1 MPYIL
6 VLLGTI
12 LFVSGLRNTQGTLW
26 TLVKGDV
33 TGSDSFLVWL
43 AAIAVVG
50 GIGYIP
56 KLRPLS
62 IAFMSLLLLV
72 LVIKDKGVFAQL
84 ADFLKNPNQ
93 TTLTGTVVNSAN
105 APSAT
110 NTGLA
115 PLQPLAPLSATGVS
129 P

>member
-12 LFVSGLRNTQGTLW
+12 LFVSGLRNTYATLW
-26 TLVKGDV
+26 TLVKGDL
-33 TGSDSFLVWL
+33 TGSDSFLVWI

-62 IAFMSLLLLV
+62 IAFMTLLLLV
-72 LVIKDKGVFAQL
+72 LVLKHQGVFAQL
-84 ADFLKNPNQ
+84 ADFVKNPGQ
-93 TTLTGTVVNSAN
+93 TTVTGSVVNTGN
-105 APSAT
+105 APTA
-110 NTGLA
+110 A
-115 PLQPLAPLSATGVS
+115 DALQPIAPLAPLSATGVS